1 MLGIKLQSITL
12 KSFKRDK
19 FSRLNKTQN
28 INAQRASQMS
38 KYSSGSN
45 EVINI
50 SDWRDNLGN
59 KGSLLYRDVFFV
71 RYVDE

>member
-1 MLGIKLQSITL
+1 
-12 KSFKRDK
+12 
-19 FSRLNKTQN
+19 
-28 INAQRASQMS
+28 MS